1 MFFCHI
7 ANYATINCIDAQTS
21 HILSTYPYLSE
32 RIRGGCHMQTFI
44 TNQNQVE
51 KIDGMTIEFPYCM
64 HERNLTDF
72 VVP

>member
-1 MFFCHI
+1 
-7 ANYATINCIDAQTS
+7 
-21 HILSTYPYLSE
+21 
-32 RIRGGCHMQTFI
+32 MQTFI

-72 VVP
+72 FRALALA